1 MNSLPRK
8 VVGMSNADYHS
19 QNDFLGRSYLHSVAR
34 FGGEAQRW
42 MDQGYSLFG
51 GNAGTRTGSK
61 FDTIVTAVCE
71 GKKLSDVL
79 AIPPAEVL
87 ASNGHRRGKAYDA
100 WKEEAE
106 RKGLIDCNQ
115 EEGWQLEIMLEHL
128 LANPAAKALVEQT
141 TETQVSVFFEL
152 NGHRCKVRPDG
163 CTPSLWWDLKTTS
176 STWDKVYRSAVDFG
190 YAEQEWLYVQGAK
203 AVGLP
208 HFRMPFVFVQTMAPY
223 GVHVFYLPTEIVEEA
238 GLRMTRVMEEV
249 RLRRETGV
257 YESADAGEITE
268 LQFPQWAKRQEEEV
282 ITV

>member
-1 MNSLPRK
+1 MSSLPRK
-8 VVGMSNADYHS
+8 VIGMSNSDYQS
-19 QNDFLGRSYLHSVAR
+19 QNDFLGRSYLHSVSR

-87 ASNGHRRGKAYDA
+87 ASNGHRRGKAYDQ

-106 RKGLIDCNQ
+106 RKGLIDCNA
-115 EEGWQLEIMLEHL
+115 EEAWQLEVMLTHL
-128 LANPAAKALVEQT
+128 LENPAAKALVEQT

-163 CTPSLWWDLKTTS
+163 CTPTLWWDLKTTS
-176 STWDKVYRSAVDFG
+176 STWDKVYRSAMDFG
-190 YAEQEWLYVQGAK
+190 YAEQEWLYCQGAK

>member
-1 MNSLPRK
+1 MDNLPRK
-8 VVGMSNADYHS
+8 VIGMTNADYHS
-19 QNDFLGRSYLHSVAR
+19 QNDFLGRSYLHSVAKY
-34 FGGEAQRW
+34 GGEAQRW
-42 MDQGYSLFG
+42 MDMGYSLFG

-61 FDTIVTAVCE
+61 FDAIVTAVCE

-106 RKGLIDCNQ
+106 RKGLIDCNA
-115 EEGWQLEIMLEHL
+115 EEAWQLETMLDHL

-163 CTPSLWWDLKTTS
+163 CTPSFWWDLKTTS
-176 STWDKVYRSAVDFG
+176 STWDKVYRSAIDFG
-190 YAEQEWLYVQGAK
+190 YAEQEWLYCQGAK

-268 LQFPQWAKRQEEEV
+268 LQFPNWAKRQEEEV
-282 ITV
+282 VVV

>member
-1 MNSLPRK
+1 MSSLPLK
-8 VVGMSNADYHS
+8 KIGMTNADS
-19 QNDFLGRSYLHSVAR
+19 FAATDFVGRSYLHACAR
-34 FGGEAQRW
+34 YGGEAQRW
-42 MDQGYSLFG
+42 MDMGYSLFG

-61 FDTIVTAVCE
+61 FDAIVTGICE
-71 GKKLSDVL
+71 GRSLTEIL
-79 AIPPAEVL
+79 AIPPASVL
-87 ASNGHRRGKAYDA
+87 ASNGHRRGKAYDE
-100 WKEEAE
+100 WKAEAE
-106 RKGLIDCNQ
+106 RKGLIDCNA
-115 EEGWQLEIMLEHL
+115 EEGWQLEVMLNHL
-128 LANPAAKALVEQT
+128 LENPAAKALVEQT

-163 CTPSLWWDLKTTS
+163 CTPTLRWDLKTTS
-176 STWDKVYRSAVDFG
+176 STWDKVYRSCIDFG

-203 AVGLP
+203 ALGMD

>member
-1 MNSLPRK
+1 
-8 VVGMSNADYHS
+8 MSNADYHS
-19 QNDFLGRSYLHSVAR
+19 QNDFLGRSYLHSVAKY
-34 FGGEAQRW
+34 GGEAQRW
-42 MDQGYSLFG
+42 MDMGYSLFG

-106 RKGLIDCNQ
+106 RKGLIDCNA
-115 EEGWQLEIMLEHL
+115 EEAWQLETMLDHL

-176 STWDKVYRSAVDFG
+176 STWDKVYRSAMDFG
-190 YAEQEWLYVQGAK
+190 YAEQEWLYCQGAK

-268 LQFPQWAKRQEEEV
+268 LQFPNWAKRQEEEV

>member
-1 MNSLPRK
+1 MSSLPRK

-100 WKEEAE
+100 WKEEAD

-115 EEGWQLEIMLEHL
+115 EEGWQLEIMLDHL

-203 AVGLP
+203 AVGMP

-268 LQFPQWAKRQEEEV
+268 LQFPAWAKRQEEEV